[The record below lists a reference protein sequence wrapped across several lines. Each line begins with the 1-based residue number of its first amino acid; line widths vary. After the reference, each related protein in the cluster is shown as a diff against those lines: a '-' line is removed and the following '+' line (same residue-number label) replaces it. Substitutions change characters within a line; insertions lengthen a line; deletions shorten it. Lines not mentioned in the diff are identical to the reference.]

1 MSQISRVRVRP
12 RGRYRNIDADDTEIG
27 YLTVTTDGQ
36 VDHVWAYEYG
46 DRWVVDVVAECY
58 RAVVANC
65 TIGALDHWSQR
76 DGCSTADTSVPRSD
90 VCAQP
95 LNE

>member
-1 MSQISRVRVRP
+1 MSQVPSVRVRP

-46 DRWVVDVVAECY
+46 DRWVVDVVAACY
-58 RAVVANC
+58 RAVVAGT
-65 TIGALDHWSQR
+65 TIGTLDHGSQP
-76 DGCSTADTSVPRSD
+76 DACPTADTSVASPD
-90 VCAQP
+90 VWAQP